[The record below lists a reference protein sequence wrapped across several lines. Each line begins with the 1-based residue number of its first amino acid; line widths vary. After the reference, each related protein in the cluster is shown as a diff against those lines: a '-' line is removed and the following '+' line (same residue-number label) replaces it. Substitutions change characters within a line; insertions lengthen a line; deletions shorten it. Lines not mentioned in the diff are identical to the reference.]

1 VATLQAPEPLRPGD
15 APDLPGFRLLGIL
28 GRGGMGVVYR
38 AEQASPR
45 RPVAVKL
52 LNAATTPERLAAFR
66 REAALI
72 AALEHPHIV
81 PLYAFGEHG
90 GQPYLAL
97 RWLRGGSAADRVG
110 QGALP
115 PESVATWI
123 AETAAALDFAHQR
136 GLVHRDV
143 KPSNILLDEAGHAY
157 LTDFGIAGTLT
168 DPASGQALGSAAYMA
183 PEQGRG
189 EATDHRADIYA
200 LAVTAFELL
209 TGHKPYIAETPLGV
223 IVRAI
228 HDPIPSACAF
238 NPALPEAVDAA
249 IAHGMAKAALD
260 RPASARAFARDLA
273 AALGHAA
280 PAGRTAAASFPTVV
294 EASPAQAPTP
304 TLLAPTAAVPPA
316 QPAPA
321 ARPATRLGL
330 GLGALALV
338 VCLLISA
345 LLAGGLGL
353 AALFGGEA
361 DTPSPATP
369 NRSAGPTITAPPV
382 ALLLADDFSDP
393 NSGFATLAD
402 EEGSVA
408 YSDGV
413 LLFTVLVEEVEWR
426 PPSRRVV
433 AQDVSITV
441 STTRRSGPPRSEWG
455 VLCRWQ
461 GAENYVAL
469 AVSAAGQ
476 AGIWRRIDGEN
487 EWLAPWAEVEGA
499 LLGRGGQLTLTATC
513 AGESLRLEAGGQ
525 LLAEAADPAPA
536 PGDVALLARLL
547 EPGEM
552 VVAFDDLLV
561 TKPR

>member
-1 VATLQAPEPLRPGD
+1 
-15 APDLPGFRLLGIL
+15 
-28 GRGGMGVVYR
+28 MGVVYR

-81 PLYAFGEHG
+81 PLYAFGEHE

-115 PESVATWI
+115 PATAAAWI

-143 KPSNILLDEAGHAY
+143 KPSNILLDEASHAY

-168 DPASGQALGSAAYMA
+168 DPASGQALGSAAYMS
-183 PEQGRG
+183 PEQGGG
-189 EATDHRADIYA
+189 EAVDHRADIYA

-209 TGHKPYIAETPLGV
+209 TGQKPYTAETPLGV

-228 HDPIPSACAF
+228 HDPIPSASAL
-238 NPALPEAVDAA
+238 NPALPAAVDAV
-249 IAHGMAKAALD
+249 IARGMAKSAAD
-260 RPASARAFARDLA
+260 RPATARAFSRDLA
-273 AALGHAA
+273 AALERIA
-280 PAGRTAAASFPTVV
+280 PADRTAAAL
-294 EASPAQAPTP
+294 SPALPSPA
-304 TLLAPTAAVPPA
+304 TLLAPAAAIPSA
-316 QPAPA
+316 EPAPSP
-321 ARPATRLGL
+321 RPPIPGRSRLGL
-330 GLGALALV
+330 GIGALAVAACLV
-338 VCLLISA
+338 VTF
-345 LLAGGLGL
+345 LLAGGVGL
-353 AALFGGEA
+353 AAILGSPTA
-361 DTPSPATP
+361 TVPSTTATVP
-369 NRSAGPTITAPPV
+369 TGPTITAPPV
-382 ALLLADDFSDP
+382 TWLLVDDFSDP
-393 NSGFATLAD
+393 ESGFPTLTD
-402 EEGSVA
+402 EQGSVA

-426 PPSRRVV
+426 PPSRRVD
-433 AQDVSITV
+433 AQDVSVTV
-441 STTRRSGPPRSEWG
+441 LSTLRSGPPRSEWG
-455 VLCRWQ
+455 ILCRWQ
-461 GAENYVAL
+461 DGDNHVAL

-476 AGIWRRIDGEN
+476 AGIWRKAAGEV
-487 EWLAPWAEVEGA
+487 EWLAPWAEVDSA

-513 AGESLRLEAGGQ
+513 AGDSLRLEAGGQ
-525 LLAEAADPAPA
+525 LLAEAADPAPT
-536 PGDVALLARLL
+536 PGDIALLARLL

-552 VVAFDDLLV
+552 IVAFDDLLV
-561 TKPR
+561 TEPR